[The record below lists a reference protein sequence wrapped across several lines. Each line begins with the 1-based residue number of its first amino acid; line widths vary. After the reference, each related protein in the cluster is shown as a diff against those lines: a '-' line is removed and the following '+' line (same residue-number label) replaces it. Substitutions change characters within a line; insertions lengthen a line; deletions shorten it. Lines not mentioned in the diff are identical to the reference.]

1 MSNFVEVHGWYDE
14 CSLNKKLLKIP
25 LECFAEIFAE
35 DIDYQGLVPDKIN
48 ELLEKAT
55 GEERDSIIEL
65 VKDFSKDRF
74 KFFLMTA
81 SDMAITEVLK
91 TIPFGG
97 IAKIAFDSL
106 VQTITK

>member
-65 VKDFSKDRF
+65 VKDFSKESF
-74 KFFLMTA
+74 KTFLMTA
-81 SDMAITEVLK
+81 SNLAITEVLK
-91 TIPFGG
+91 IVPFGTLG
-97 IAKIAFDSL
+97 QLVFDSL
-106 VQTITK
+106 VQTINK